1 MMLRAIARLGLAGA
15 VAAFVTG
22 CPIPAPPDAK
32 QLQSEALPN
41 TKLPEKFI
49 AAPADAS
56 EVVDG
61 WLVLFKDPELEKL
74 VAEAMAY
81 NTDLR
86 VAASRV
92 EVAAASA
99 RAAGATLWPQLNIL
113 AHGGGKMGGD
123 ASGTQLAGL
132 FASWEL
138 DLWGRVRSER
148 YAASS
153 QYEAAVFDNAYARN
167 SIAAMVAKSWFLAR
181 EASMQRAIAL
191 EMVQSSQGLAGLA
204 RDRLRVG
211 KGDELEVVQAEASVY
226 SYRDLALQADR
237 ARQEA
242 LRAVEVLAGRY
253 PAAQVDAGIDL
264 PKPPPIPVG
273 LPSQLLER
281 RPDVRAAERRVGAA
295 YYRTTEARAARL
307 PRISLSAS
315 VNTISSDLFV
325 MKQRDNPV
333 WSLGGSILF
342 PLFTG
347 GALEAQVD
355 VRNAEQKA
363 AMADFAN
370 VGSRAFGEVEN
381 ALGASYNLD
390 AREETLAGATAVNE
404 RALGF
409 SRVRLNVG
417 SGDQR
422 AVLQQLLALHTSRA
436 SLIHVRAERLMQ
448 RVNLHLALG
457 GGFDMPPPPPQE
469 TGKEQKP

>member
-1 MMLRAIARLGLAGA
+1 
-15 VAAFVTG
+15 
-22 CPIPAPPDAK
+22 
-32 QLQSEALPN
+32 
-41 TKLPEKFI
+41 
-49 AAPADAS
+49 
-56 EVVDG
+56 
-61 WLVLFKDPELEKL
+61 
-74 VAEAMAY
+74 
-81 NTDLR
+81 
-86 VAASRV
+86 
-92 EVAAASA
+92 
-99 RAAGATLWPQLNIL
+99 
-113 AHGGGKMGGD
+113 
-123 ASGTQLAGL
+123 
-132 FASWEL
+132 
-138 DLWGRVRSER
+138 
-148 YAASS
+148 
-153 QYEAAVFDNAYARN
+153 
-167 SIAAMVAKSWFLAR
+167 
-181 EASMQRAIAL
+181 
-191 EMVQSSQGLAGLA
+191 
-204 RDRLRVG
+204 
-211 KGDELEVVQAEASVY
+211 VY